1 LTSQELIAAVEA
13 ALTALE
19 PIYRG
24 EATESD
30 LYEASLFA
38 LVVQAAQDAGGRV
51 LVTNDGIRPAT
62 ALRFRRSPGNLW
74 AGTFTYGVV
83 GFQSSLKQLEAHLG
97 IYVAG
102 ASGVAHEC
110 DVALLDQAEANRSR
124 AGAVH
129 PRRRGLVAS
138 IEAKHYVASPGIS
151 VGRGFLGLSAE
162 LGQQRC
168 SLGFPAKSSAN
179 LAALIARK
187 RSECFDELCLG
198 NSAATRMRGHLDQE
212 IRNWIA

>member
-102 ASGVAHEC
+102 VSGVAHEC

-124 AGAVH
+124 AALSIRVAGVWS
-129 PRRRGLVAS
+129 RRSRRNTMSLLPALVSVVAFSAS
-138 IEAKHYVASPGIS
+138 QPNSGNRDARSASPPR
-151 VGRGFLGLSAE
+151 V
-162 LGQQRC
+162 QRTW
-168 SLGFPAKSSAN
+168 L
-179 LAALIARK
+179 L
-187 RSECFDELCLG
+187 
-198 NSAATRMRGHLDQE
+198 
-212 IRNWIA
+212 